1 MSLLFADGFD
11 HYSGGASIKWDGY
24 SRDVSGFQADIANA
38 GRYGNGLY
46 ACNSGDGRQGVW
58 LGVANKQELVMGA
71 AFYPTAWDPTAWG
84 AGNPTVFIL
93 NDVETVQVS
102 LRVVKGSKGLQLA
115 VYRGLTTAALAVSDL
130 PLRLNSWYY
139 VEMRVKIHGTSGG
152 AEVRVDGAPVI
163 EIGSYAD
170 TPTALNT
177 MSSVNAYVNRF
188 YIGGMSDS
196 TGYGMWC
203 AWDDVY
209 LCDTS
214 GSVNNDFLGEVRID
228 TLFPES
234 DGAYSEWVASAAE
247 THCLLVDDPTP
258 DGRDYVSS
266 GTVGATDTYRMSQ
279 HVNVALPVLGAVAT
293 CESNVN
299 GSSGASAAIN
309 ATAGDGWIGRGW
321 LVVDLAS
328 MRLVDGFRL
337 RYETNY
343 TNNFGWGYQPYAV
356 DVSVDAVT
364 WTPVFTRVHP
374 PAADMDEHGMFPVQM
389 ARYVR
394 LRPIPE
400 DGRTTLSVETFAVYS
415 PAIVPAGTVHA
426 IQHMVYAKKD
436 DAGTRSIAM
445 AQRSGGEDHAGG
457 AHAVGASWAY
467 LREVVEVNPAT
478 LVPFTPADI
487 NDSEFGVILTA

>member
-1 MSLLFADGFD
+1 
-11 HYSGGASIKWDGY
+11 
-24 SRDVSGFQADIANA
+24 
-38 GRYGNGLY
+38 
-46 ACNSGDGRQGVW
+46 
-58 LGVANKQELVMGA
+58 MGA
-71 AFYPTAWDPTAWG
+71 AFYPTAFDPTAYA
-84 AGNPTVFIL
+84 AGTPTVFVL
-93 NDVETVQVS
+93 SDVGTVQMS
-102 LRVVKGSKGLQLA
+102 LRVVMGSRGLYLA
-115 VYRGLTTAALAVSDL
+115 VYRGLTTAALAVSDH
-130 PLRLNSWYY
+130 PLRPNSWYY

-170 TPTALNT
+170 IPTSLNT
-177 MSSVNAYVNRF
+177 MSSVNAYANRF
-188 YIGGMSDS
+188 YIGGLGDS
-196 TGYGMWC
+196 SGYGMWC

-234 DGAYSEWVASAAE
+234 DGTYSEWVASAAG
-247 THCLLVDDPTP
+247 THCLLVDDPAP

-279 HVNVALPVLGAVAT
+279 HVNVALPVLGVVAT

-299 GSSGASAAIN
+299 GSAGASAAIN

-328 MRLVDGFRL
+328 TRLVNGFRL
-337 RYETNY
+337 YYETAQ
-343 TNNFGWGYQPYAV
+343 TNNFGYGYQPYAV

-364 WTPVFTRVHP
+364 WTTVFTRVHP

-394 LRPIPE
+394 LRPVPE
-400 DGRTTLSVETFAVYS
+400 DGRTTLSVGTFAVYS

-436 DAGTRSIAM
+436 DADARSIAIV
-445 AQRSGGEDHAGG
+445 QRSDGTDYPGDDRML
-457 AHAVGASWAY
+457 GASWAY
-467 LREVVEVNPAT
+467 LREIVVTNPAT
-478 LVPFTPADI
+478 LAPFTPADI
-487 NDSEFGVILTA
+487 NAAEFGVRVG